1 METKHSTSELV
12 LFRPGTRAQVG
23 ESIIIKVD
31 KKKQGEGLVLSHLPS
46 NSLIGWVGI
55 VLTEQIGYWGHWVLG
70 TLGITQTVV
79 RICICVSSGPLHFP
93 FYSVSVDLK
102 NTTGDVICLP
112 RPRHLQLFPLFN
124 TYGSIVLLMCD

>member
-31 KKKQGEGLVLSHLPS
+31 KKKQEEGLVLSHLPS

-55 VLTEQIGYWGHWVLG
+55 VLTEQIGYWGHRVLG
-70 TLGITQTVV
+70 TLGIGDIGYHTNSSQDLHL
-79 RICICVSSGPLHFP
+79 CVLRASTLSLLFCFCGPQKYHRRC
-93 FYSVSVDLK
+93 DL
-102 NTTGDVICLP
+102 P
-112 RPRHLQLFPLFN
+112 P
-124 TYGSIVLLMCD
+124 